1 MDDFRKL
8 IHDARAGS
16 EEAFAE
22 LVKNYVQPLQRA
34 LRRVLG
40 RSRPLRSLY
49 DTVEFT
55 QFAWQE
61 FFRRRGISRS
71 TPRACRSTVTAPARR
86 RR

>member
-61 FFRRRGISRS
+61 FFRRRGISGS
-71 TPRACRSTVTAPARR
+71 TPRCAQHGHRAARR